1 MVIEDYIDVLISCCG
16 KSDKVDKEIIDTY
29 QSHFLNGDIGLIF
42 NKYTEEEKYEVY
54 IYIKT
59 KDKIASPLLYITST
73 NKNELELY
81 YSELLEFIKNDEPKN
96 IINRCIIKN
105 KN

>member
-1 MVIEDYIDVLISCCG
+1 MVIEDYIDELISCCD
-16 KSDKVDKEIIDTY
+16 KSDKVDKEILDTY

-54 IYIKT
+54 VYIKT
-59 KDKIASPLLYITST
+59 KDKIASPLLYRTST
-73 NKNELELY
+73 DKNELELY

-96 IINRCIIKN
+96 IINRCITKG
-105 KN
+105 